1 MELQGLRADPWQED
15 ALRQLVTLDHNVLMC
30 CCRQSGKTQTVALA
44 AYLEAATLGG
54 FCLVL
59 SRSDDQAMEVMERA
73 VEYHRLLMLQRDTRQ
88 TAHDLRLANG
98 GRVLA
103 RPCNEDTIRSKSRV
117 TLLIIDEAAKVPD
130 LFYGAVTPMLNVAK
144 GRMVLLSTPF
154 GKRGFFHK
162 EWEGKGRG
170 GWKRHRYTW
179 RDCPRITQKQVD
191 DDRDSHGNSWVEQE
205 YECAFQAAECATF
218 DTDLLRSMYTN
229 DPSIEVME

>member
-1 MELQGLRADPWQED
+1 MTTPDPWQID
-15 ALRQLVTLDHNVLMC
+15 ALRHLVTLDENVLMC

-44 AYLEAATLGG
+44 AYEEAAVLGG

-59 SRSDDQAMEVMERA
+59 SRSDDQAMEVQER
-73 VEYHRLLMLQRDTRQ
+73 VYQYHRDFRLERETRQ

-130 LFYGAVTPMLNVAK
+130 LFYGAVTPMLNVAR

-154 GKRGFFHK
+154 GCRGFFWK
-162 EWEGKGRG
+162 EWMGKGRK

-179 RDCPRITQKQVD
+179 RDCPRITQDQVD
-191 DDRDSHGNSWVEQE
+191 DDRDSHGTTWVEQE
-205 YECAFQAAECATF
+205 YECAFQAAESATF
-218 DTDLLRSMYTN
+218 DVTRFERLEQDGWEDEM
-229 DPSIEVME
+229 I